1 MQQVNF
7 PTAITMRISYISN
20 IIVFPVTSYCDQHQ
34 VKRTGVCTGTPP
46 PVSSTVTSSVTVSP
60 PIYTASP
67 TVPTMTAKC
76 VQNGP
81 TAWMS
86 VSVPTPYNQGDVD
99 SIRNLRSQYTFCN
112 ASQMTAIECR
122 VVGTTTSSAAAG
134 QRVFCDLRNGLK
146 CYHSDQNPGEQCHN
160 YEVRVTCDCSLP
172 HTTTIAPNT
181 LPTGSPTPRRMDL
194 GTSTTTLHPNQTFV
208 TPPKPPSTSTECKE
222 PGWTNW
228 MNSVKPVDG
237 NDIEFLPG
245 LVKSFGFCR
254 EDQIA
259 YTQCRRVS
267 DKLSFDDTEDLQT
280 VCSTKAG
287 FACYGSNQPDGRCDD
302 YEFRV
307 YCQCENSVCD
317 KQLISDVRSV
327 GDTQFT
333 ASTSVSSSTAA
344 MARLDSVSGWRAAS
358 VDRTPWVQVNFQEP
372 VTVAGVITQAV
383 KDGSAY
389 TSKYTL
395 SYGSFNCS
403 NFQTYNGTDGKTMVF
418 EGNTGGSGDVQHIL
432 LEEIKAVC
440 VRLSPIEFTGA
451 PALRFDILGC
461 RKHIPLTLFTTTT
474 LMPTTSG
481 HVTGVT
487 TVSSNITTP
496 MPFICVPGWTPFIS
510 VDTPGALNTWEKSG
524 PGDTEPI
531 TELRNLYGFCAYP
544 TGIQCRTK
552 VDKLPY
558 TMSLDFDT
566 VCNLEKGFECLN
578 SAQGGMECG
587 DYEVSFQCDCGTT
600 SQIATTIS
608 NVTGTPSAP
617 KPACGWTNFIN
628 SYPRTPTSTGDYE
641 TIHNVRMKYV
651 FCEFPVRIECRDT
664 ETKKDYRTIS
674 QAGVSCDVN
683 RGLVCEDNGQSGEKC
698 KDYEVRLYCVDACSS
713 TISPGHAT
721 GTPTL
726 TPPGQSSSTPTL
738 TSTGQGT
745 GTPTLT
751 PTDKANGTPSMT
763 TAEATATPT
772 LKPPGQDTD
781 MPTYTP
787 PGQSSGTPTLTP
799 PGMTTGTPTLT
810 PTDKVNVT
818 ATMTPTGQPT
828 GTPTLTT
835 TGKATNTTVLTPP
848 GQRTGTPTL
857 TPTGKI
863 NGTPTMTPTGQH
875 TGTPTLTTTGTVNGT
890 PTMTTTGKATD
901 TTTLTPPGQR
911 TGTPT
916 LTPTGKTNGTPTLT
930 PTGKATDTTSLTPT
944 AGQHTGTPTLTTTGT
959 VNGTPSMTPPD
970 QGTDTTTLTPPGMS
984 SGTPTLTP
992 QRKATDASTL
1002 TPTAKANGTTT
1013 MTPPGT
1019 DTDTPTLTPPSK
1031 ATDTPTLK
1039 PTPGKATG
1047 TPTLMPTSNAIG
1059 TPILTPPG
1067 QTTGTQ
1073 TLTTTG
1079 KVNGTP
1085 TMTPPDQ
1092 GTDTTTLTPPGMSS
1106 GTPTLTPP
1114 RKATGTPTLTSTGK
1128 ASGTPTMTP
1137 PGTDTDT
1144 PTITQPRQ
1152 GTDIPTLPPPT
1163 GQAPGSSTLIPPGKI
1178 TNTPTLAPPGQDTGT
1193 PTLIS
1198 QGIATG
1204 KPTMTPPDKANGTPT
1219 LIPQSKATG
1228 TPTLTPPGTQT
1239 LSSTGQVRGS
1249 TGTPTLTPTSQVT
1262 RIPTLTPP
1270 EHDTGT
1276 PTLSTPTI
1284 TPSLSGPP
1292 GTGTPT
1298 FTPPSILCKEGW
1310 TDWINLVNPAK
1321 SEGDFETYK
1330 SIQGYPNTCE
1340 EVVAAECQIASTGQN
1355 YMYSGQA
1362 VSCSPEGL
1370 MCEDGPSQKCVDY
1383 KIKFFCSC
1391 PLERTTPRVTTI
1403 VKPPPGVGSG
1413 TPTMTPPGVSSGTP
1427 TMTPPGVGSGTPTLT
1442 PPGVGS
1448 GSPTMTPRSQK
1459 TGVPTITPPSVT
1471 GVPGTTG
1478 HYNCTQGW
1486 TSAMSV
1492 TTSAITG
1499 DELETI
1505 SDLRRKYEFCD
1516 DEMIVSI
1523 RCADLISEKTAE
1535 ELGQKVTC
1543 DMTQGLI
1550 CKGADQAGG
1559 KCADYTVQ
1567 LYCDCEA
1574 PLMTTTLAPPIIP
1587 GGTPALR
1594 PPYHEQVTPTL
1605 KPTSHTGESPVTPR
1619 KSCDMPLGVTD
1630 RQIVSDSQLSA
1641 STSFNF
1647 SYEATNGRLMQQP
1660 SGTNGG
1666 AWMPR
1671 FFDTQQFIQV
1681 DFGHPEKISG
1691 VLTQGR
1697 QDTDQWV
1704 ESFLIE
1710 TSLDGI
1716 HWYKYA
1722 DRDSKKAYTI
1732 FPANFDRNTAVKSFF
1747 DREVDAQYVRIVPM
1761 TWKDKIALRFDVL
1774 SCYGR
1779 SKTQPPGRYTT
1790 ERPTIT
1796 TPTSIEPTPSPLCL
1810 EPMGIDNPMLVKD
1823 GQLTS
1828 SSNLDSMHGAA
1839 AGRLYNEFTGWAPVS
1854 TSGKQWLQVDLLE
1867 PRYVSGILTQG
1878 IPDKD
1883 MWSVQYVVSFSND
1896 GNTFTAYSEKNGGL
1910 PMVFNANN
1918 DRNSIV
1924 KMMFNRNIVGRYV
1937 RVTPI
1942 EGGWAGIGLRFNL
1955 IGCFNISTTAPPMT
1969 SQTVV
1974 PPTPS
1979 FVLPNMTTPI
1989 IIPPTQIPLVCTIPM
2004 GIGNRYTIGANQIS
2018 ASSSLD
2024 IEPISSW
2031 SSGIKLPWTPTHPPS
2046 MPYIINNILNIA
2058 SSLKSNL
2065 FCRPTDPHPYVQVDF
2080 LEPKALSGVLIQG
2093 SPYKSEWVT
2102 SYQVY
2107 TSLDGNT
2114 WTPYSDI
2121 LNAKIPTT
2129 FKGNKDNTGQ
2139 VTNLF
2144 NRNIYGRFIR
2154 LYAISFHTA
2163 ATLIFEVFGCNPSE
2177 AVNMTTTESPSGVST
2192 LTPTVSPPAVS
2203 KNTPTITPPSRTGTQ
2218 TTQGFGKTVS
2228 FTTQTYVAPPTV
2240 CLTPMG
2246 LEYTRTV
2253 FDRQITSSSKINEHT
2268 GASQGRIHSNSSW
2281 IPSINDSSP
2290 WIQVNF
2296 ENTKLLSGILTQGE
2310 NGGQRWVTKYTVD
2323 FSMDGKTFYPYTLLL
2338 GDSKPVVF
2346 SGNNDS
2352 NSLVRQLFN
2361 RNVTAQYIRIHPQ
2374 EWHGNSAAIRF
2385 NIIGCNPDSP
2395 QTPTVTTPSPSVTPP
2410 TNGTGVGTTT
2420 VYEHII
2426 CTVPMGVA
2434 NTLIVKDQQL
2444 SASSSKDMFSGAER
2458 SRFDAQKDG
2467 SFYGGWV
2474 AGESNKKQFIQVDFL
2489 APYYVGGI
2497 KTEGRSDKDQWVTKY
2512 EIYYSTDGKHYS
2524 ALPKSYLDSSPMV
2537 FSGNKDSGTPV
2548 TNLIHPVEWH
2558 NAIAVRFEVLG
2569 CMSPSRSHLSTTAL
2583 PTTPTSQMSVTGSRP
2598 LGTGSTTGTTPASS
2612 VSPTACAYWTPWVSA
2627 SKPDK
2632 EGEYESAWQ
2641 LKQLITFCDYQYVQQ
2656 TECRTTG
2663 THIPFDQTGENGVIC
2678 NNDLQGLLCYAKNQT
2693 DGSCLDY
2700 EIRVFC
2706 DECASTPAVTTAA
2719 PKTCNPR
2726 WLPWINNMTPTTDM
2740 SYVEHEFMSLQK
2752 QQELCFDG
2760 KITRIECQTI
2770 YGVSF
2775 HSAGTVGSTCEILSG
2790 LTCKN
2795 SDNYPVP
2802 CDDYQVRYYCD
2813 CAPAPTLHPTGFATG
2828 TPTITPPGYTGTG
2841 IPTQTTGGNNNGTP
2855 TLTPPGY
2862 TGTGTHTITPPG
2874 YTGTGTPTI
2883 TPPGY
2888 TGTGTPTVTP
2898 PGYTGTGTPTIT
2910 PPGYTGTGTP
2920 TITPPG
2926 YTGTGTPTITPP
2938 GYTGTGTPTISPPG
2952 YTGTGTPTITH
2963 PDYIGTG
2970 TPTITPPGYT
2980 GTGTTTMTPPGYT
2993 GTGTPTITPPGYTGT
3008 GTPTITPPGYTGT
3021 GTPTITPPSYTGTG
3035 TPTITP
3041 PGYNG
3046 TGTPTITPPGYT
3058 ATGTPTITS
3067 PGYNGTGT
3075 PTITPPGYTGTGTPT
3090 ITPPGYTGTGTPTIT
3105 PQGYTG
3111 TGTPTIT
3118 PPGYTGTGTPTITPP
3133 GYTGTGTPT
3142 ITPPGYT
3149 GTGTPTITPPG
3160 YTGTGT
3166 PTITPPGY
3174 TGTGTPTITPPG
3186 YTGTGTSTITPPGYT
3201 GTGTPTITPPGYT
3214 GTGTPTITP
3223 PGYNG
3228 TGLPTI
3234 TPPGYTGTGAPT
3246 QKPGGNDNGT
3256 PTLTPPGYTGT
3267 DIPTITPPGYTG
3279 TGTPTITPPGYT
3291 GTGTPTITL
3300 PGYTGTG
3307 TPTITPPG
3315 YTGTGTPTI
3324 TPPGYTGT
3332 GSPTIT
3338 PPGYTGTGTP
3348 TITPPGYTGTGTP
3361 TQKPGGNNN
3370 GTPTLTPPGYT
3381 GTGTPTITP
3390 PGFTGTGS
3398 PTGYSGTGVP
3408 TVSPTGH
3415 SGGTPTLTPT
3425 TCAIVSKWS
3434 SWVNRHT
3441 PDATTDEIESMT
3453 AAEKLTFCGLGKII
3467 AVECKTIHNIPSY
3480 STGDFGIKCDITNG
3494 ATCEALDN
3502 FPIGCQDYMIRYQCQ
3517 EQICGEPTTTSQTT
3531 DGTGTGTFSPK
3542 VPGQNTPTVTPP
3554 GGSTATPTAVPTTV
3568 CATTTR
3574 WSSWMNRDKPTTG
3587 EGDKEVMT
3595 GEEKQ
3600 KFCPSG
3606 AIATVECAS
3615 IDGVPSYQ
3623 SMDIVDCNPITGV
3636 FCDNSVNMGM
3646 CSDYMIRYQ
3655 CEETTCT
3662 GPTLPPTT
3670 QSQSTL
3676 TTPQFSRTTTSPG
3689 QGGKLTTYTHKGTT
3703 HTGTVSTFKPPKFAS
3718 STAHPNTSGNK
3729 TPTQSP
3735 SLICETKKRWSMWID
3750 RRTPGINATGDHEY
3764 MTTTELQRFCAR
3776 GTISG
3781 VECQTF
3787 DGTNFDKTPDFVTC
3801 TMENGLICDGA
3812 ENFPITCMDYK
3823 MRYECIEEI
3832 CQTPTGLPTSAAGTP
3847 TAHLSSVT
3855 GGVPTVR
3862 PSGSYT
3868 GTTTLQPPGLTGEPT
3883 ANPQIATGGVPTETP
3898 KRSNT
3903 EIPTMHP
3910 TGVSGEPTALP
3921 PNSSGGVPTLTPK
3934 ESNTGTPTMHP
3945 TGVSGEPTDHPPN
3958 SSGGV
3963 PTLNPKESNTGT
3975 PTMHPTGVSGE
3986 PTALLPNSSGGVPT
4000 LTPKE
4005 SNTGTPTMHPTGIS
4019 GETTALPPNSSGG
4032 VPTLTPKESNT
4043 GTPTMH
4049 PTGISGEP
4057 TALPPNSSGGVPT
4070 LTPKESNTGTP
4081 TMHPMGVSG
4090 EPTDHPPNSSG
4101 GVPTLTPK
4109 ESNTGTPTM
4118 HPTGVSGEPT
4128 ALPPNSSGGVPTL
4141 TPKESNT
4148 GTPTM
4153 HPTGISGEPTAL
4165 PPKSSGGVPTLTPK
4179 ESNTG
4184 TSTMHPTGVSGEPT
4198 AHLSTGRTGIPSV
4211 NRCTQSHWSSWINR
4225 DNPNIG
4231 VGDYE
4236 SMTDK
4241 EKADFCIGG
4250 NIKSIECVTT
4260 DGVASYSSGEIMSC
4274 TLLNGFSCN
4283 NQHNA
4288 PVPCSDYKIRYFCLC
4303 EETSSTTSVKPTSTI
4318 PFNGTLPP
4326 TLHLTCGWSP
4336 WLNGDRPNFGSADAG
4351 DLETIGSLKTKF
4363 GLCKNIVDI
4372 SCRVAGTDTLADA
4385 AGQTEV
4391 LCDSVNGLRCYN
4403 RDQQGGMCYD
4413 YEVSVLCWAA
4423 ECSQQVTPTLVTGAN
4438 RTTVVCPPGE
4448 VWESCA
4454 QNCSD
4459 LCESYAQSTGL
4470 CNSENPCVP
4479 MCRNPIVKHKCAL
4492 GELLKDKNTCVAKQ
4506 MCPCI
4511 KPDGSVAQ
4519 AYETWPSPTDNC
4531 SLCQCSNNE
4540 INCKTYENCYAIPQ
4554 ATTTT
4559 LIPPMLNGSIP
4570 TIRPIITYP
4579 DCGWTAWINSD
4590 RPSYGNGDFEI
4601 ISNIRRLHHFC
4612 VSPLLIECRDIRT
4625 HTAVKDGSQKVSC
4638 DVTTGLKCLNTD
4650 NAGGCND
4657 YEIRFFCP
4665 CVCKFPTTVSPNPG
4679 SNRTPTQ
4686 HPISASTGFPSEKP
4700 NRNFNKTTTKQPM
4713 SVSGGTPTLKPTMNN
4728 TTTNS
4733 HSTKQPVHSGVT
4745 PTMSPTAPGVG
4756 VSTAGPVLCGWTTWM
4771 DGHKPDA
4778 STGESETFSELR
4790 TIYQF
4795 CKDIDIQGIECRV
4808 KDTHAMIN
4816 QTDQVNV
4823 MCTIASGGL
4832 MCFGFEQPTGRC
4844 LDYEIRI
4851 FCEPAGQV
4859 CSGTSTGKPSAGS
4872 SSLTPT
4878 LPPPE
4883 HTNGSPTNKPPGMSA
4898 KLPTAFPTGMS
4909 TKLPTAHPPSKCVDK
4924 WSPWINRDT
4933 QPDGKEHE
4941 HMNATEKATFCV
4953 DGRVSGIEC
4962 MTIDNIASYSSGEIL
4977 ECSMENG
4984 LICEDAVNA
4993 PIPCSDYK
5001 VRYHCECPV
5010 VCREKM
5016 GMENGHIVTNMIS
5029 VSSSRDG
5036 NLNPASARLNS
5047 HGAWTPNHND
5057 QKQYIQV
5064 NFLKPML
5071 LTGIITQGRENSGSY
5086 VTSYKVLFSNDGF
5099 IWSPYQDFG
5108 QDKIFSG
5115 NNNSGSMATNWFEH
5129 PIRGQYIRVVPLTW
5143 KGVIAMRMELLG
5155 CYEGY
5160 PSVTTV
5166 PQPTFTQSV
5175 VTPNTP
5181 PTVSNSCIF
5190 WDVWVNE
5197 GHLTLTSG
5205 GDSEPISALQSLSER
5220 CTTPIMIDCVRASDE
5235 LPYDQAGQ
5243 KVKCDL
5249 WNGLQCFNADNSP
5262 LCYDY
5267 KARLG
5272 CLKNTT
5278 ECLNSVSTT
5287 QPGTTS
5293 TVNKRVLL
5301 CFEGLDISACP
5312 KDGCAD
5318 GLYCDGRQCVT
5329 KDKCPCLVDGQILMS
5344 GGFKERS
5351 NCETCQCIAGEVNCE
5366 PKKCSPCLQGFSL
5379 VINKTTCECSCRSCP
5394 PGEFRCGNGE
5404 CIPQERRCDGII
5416 DCIDDEVGCVSTP
5429 MFTPPVYATATPTL
5443 PPKSIGTGQPTAI
5456 PPGGST
5462 GNPLL
5467 VNGTS
5472 PTATFAPV
5480 QCNSQWTSWIN
5491 TDTPDTGDG
5500 DRESWTAAQKAAFC
5514 PNGKVSRIECMTS
5527 DGIASY
5533 SSGEIM
5539 QCTVEGG
5546 AVCLT
5551 ADNAPM
5557 PCSDFKIRYF
5567 CDCNG
5572 TEVRPNPCKNKYLL
5586 QALSWTAA
5594 GKAAF
5599 CPYGKI
5605 SRIECRT
5612 IDDIASYSSGE
5623 IMQCTIEEGAV
5634 CLNNDNFPIPCSD
5647 YKIKYF
5653 CECAV
5658 SPTLHPTGA
5667 SGGIPTVTP
5676 PGVISQTPNLV
5687 SGSTTSLP
5695 GQVTTGVPVQCSSNW
5710 SSWINTDT
5718 PDSGDGD
5725 RESWTAAQKAAFCP
5739 YGKIS
5744 RIECRTIDDIASYS
5758 SGEIMQCTIEEG
5770 AVCLN
5775 NDNFPVPCSD
5785 YKIKY
5790 FCECAVSP
5798 TLHPTGTSGGIPT
5811 VTPPGVKTQTP
5822 NLVPGSTTSLQGQ
5835 VTTGASVQCSSNWSS
5850 WINTDTPDSGDG
5862 DRESWTAAQ
5871 TAAFCPYG
5879 KISRIECRTI
5889 DDIASYSSGEIMQC
5903 TIEGGAVCLNN
5914 NNFPVPCSDYKIR
5927 YYCECTDSG
5936 ASTSTSHGQVTT
5948 GAPVQCTSTWSSWIN
5963 TDTPYSNDGD
5973 RETWSAAQKAA
5984 FCPHGNITRIE
5995 CRTTDDIVSYSSGE
6009 IMQCSIEGGAVCLN
6023 DDNFPVPCSDYKI
6036 KYFCECTAEPTLPPP
6051 IGQSPRTTTM
6061 GRPPTIR
6068 TTHTHG
6074 GPSIVPCLTRWS
6086 RWINRDQPD
6095 SGRGDIEKMNAHELN
6110 VFCPEGRIKGIEC
6123 FTVNGTA
6130 SYKSEE
6136 MLSCSI
6142 NNGFECLNDNN
6153 FPIPCSDYKI
6163 RYYCDCEVSPFIS
6176 TPHGPVMQNRNTP
6189 VPAIKPPCIPEKC
6202 LPMVKPVLKEG
6213 EELQTVIDANG
6224 CCFKHI
6230 VVCKPNLCAPP
6241 ILNCPAPMSLEPAV
6255 GESDCCLTYR
6265 CMCPTICPTTTK
6277 PVCKP
6282 DQDAVEIQTRCNCTL
6297 FACMTKILVF
6307 PPPGQN
6313 TCQYK
6318 LADNTTQTYQT
6329 GQSWSDGV
6337 CTHCACLDKGGVADT
6352 GYKTIARLDQCCGDC
6367 QPNGCINNGT
6377 IYKDGAT
6384 METSKKCY
6392 DQLCIFDAELDMFLV
6407 SETHVQCPAY
6417 EQLADCK
6424 ANEETY
6430 DATGCCMKCLPERN
6444 VTSHSCQTCA
6454 PRLVVGNPNDTIGYF
6469 TIMDNMEVCKN
6480 VEPIPDLLECSGFCN
6495 SRSSYSHVMQGFTD
6509 SCNCCQAT
6517 GSETR
6522 NVQLT
6527 CKNGR
6532 KITKSYSVPKS
6543 CGCSACSGAK

>member
-1 MQQVNF
+1 
-7 PTAITMRISYISN
+7 
-20 IIVFPVTSYCDQHQ
+20 
-34 VKRTGVCTGTPP
+34 
-46 PVSSTVTSSVTVSP
+46 
-60 PIYTASP
+60 
-67 TVPTMTAKC
+67 
-76 VQNGP
+76 
-81 TAWMS
+81 
-86 VSVPTPYNQGDVD
+86 
-99 SIRNLRSQYTFCN
+99 
-112 ASQMTAIECR
+112 
-122 VVGTTTSSAAAG
+122 
-134 QRVFCDLRNGLK
+134 
-146 CYHSDQNPGEQCHN
+146 
-160 YEVRVTCDCSLP
+160 
-172 HTTTIAPNT
+172 
-181 LPTGSPTPRRMDL
+181 
-194 GTSTTTLHPNQTFV
+194 
-208 TPPKPPSTSTECKE
+208 
-222 PGWTNW
+222 
-228 MNSVKPVDG
+228 
-237 NDIEFLPG
+237 
-245 LVKSFGFCR
+245 
-254 EDQIA
+254 
-259 YTQCRRVS
+259 
-267 DKLSFDDTEDLQT
+267 
-280 VCSTKAG
+280 
-287 FACYGSNQPDGRCDD
+287 
-302 YEFRV
+302 
-307 YCQCENSVCD
+307 
-317 KQLISDVRSV
+317 
-327 GDTQFT
+327 
-333 ASTSVSSSTAA
+333 
-344 MARLDSVSGWRAAS
+344 
-358 VDRTPWVQVNFQEP
+358 
-372 VTVAGVITQAV
+372 
-383 KDGSAY
+383 
-389 TSKYTL
+389 
-395 SYGSFNCS
+395 
-403 NFQTYNGTDGKTMVF
+403 
-418 EGNTGGSGDVQHIL
+418 
-432 LEEIKAVC
+432 
-440 VRLSPIEFTGA
+440 
-451 PALRFDILGC
+451 
-461 RKHIPLTLFTTTT
+461 
-474 LMPTTSG
+474 
-481 HVTGVT
+481 
-487 TVSSNITTP
+487 
-496 MPFICVPGWTPFIS
+496 
-510 VDTPGALNTWEKSG
+510 
-524 PGDTEPI
+524 
-531 TELRNLYGFCAYP
+531 
-544 TGIQCRTK
+544 
-552 VDKLPY
+552 
-558 TMSLDFDT
+558 
-566 VCNLEKGFECLN
+566 
-578 SAQGGMECG
+578 
-587 DYEVSFQCDCGTT
+587 
-600 SQIATTIS
+600 
-608 NVTGTPSAP
+608 
-617 KPACGWTNFIN
+617 
-628 SYPRTPTSTGDYE
+628 
-641 TIHNVRMKYV
+641 
-651 FCEFPVRIECRDT
+651 
-664 ETKKDYRTIS
+664 
-674 QAGVSCDVN
+674 
-683 RGLVCEDNGQSGEKC
+683 
-698 KDYEVRLYCVDACSS
+698 
-713 TISPGHAT
+713 
-721 GTPTL
+721 
-726 TPPGQSSSTPTL
+726 
-738 TSTGQGT
+738 
-745 GTPTLT
+745 
-751 PTDKANGTPSMT
+751 
-763 TAEATATPT
+763 
-772 LKPPGQDTD
+772 
-781 MPTYTP
+781 
-787 PGQSSGTPTLTP
+787 
-799 PGMTTGTPTLT
+799 
-810 PTDKVNVT
+810 
-818 ATMTPTGQPT
+818 
-828 GTPTLTT
+828 
-835 TGKATNTTVLTPP
+835 
-848 GQRTGTPTL
+848 
-857 TPTGKI
+857 
-863 NGTPTMTPTGQH
+863 
-875 TGTPTLTTTGTVNGT
+875 
-890 PTMTTTGKATD
+890 
-901 TTTLTPPGQR
+901 
-911 TGTPT
+911 
-916 LTPTGKTNGTPTLT
+916 
-930 PTGKATDTTSLTPT
+930 
-944 AGQHTGTPTLTTTGT
+944 
-959 VNGTPSMTPPD
+959 
-970 QGTDTTTLTPPGMS
+970 
-984 SGTPTLTP
+984 
-992 QRKATDASTL
+992 
-1002 TPTAKANGTTT
+1002 
-1013 MTPPGT
+1013 
-1019 DTDTPTLTPPSK
+1019 
-1031 ATDTPTLK
+1031 
-1039 PTPGKATG
+1039 
-1047 TPTLMPTSNAIG
+1047 
-1059 TPILTPPG
+1059 
-1067 QTTGTQ
+1067 
-1073 TLTTTG
+1073 
-1079 KVNGTP
+1079 
-1085 TMTPPDQ
+1085 
-1092 GTDTTTLTPPGMSS
+1092 
-1106 GTPTLTPP
+1106 
-1114 RKATGTPTLTSTGK
+1114 
-1128 ASGTPTMTP
+1128 
-1137 PGTDTDT
+1137 
-1144 PTITQPRQ
+1144 
-1152 GTDIPTLPPPT
+1152 
-1163 GQAPGSSTLIPPGKI
+1163 
-1178 TNTPTLAPPGQDTGT
+1178 
-1193 PTLIS
+1193 
-1198 QGIATG
+1198 
-1204 KPTMTPPDKANGTPT
+1204 
-1219 LIPQSKATG
+1219 
-1228 TPTLTPPGTQT
+1228 
-1239 LSSTGQVRGS
+1239 
-1249 TGTPTLTPTSQVT
+1249 
-1262 RIPTLTPP
+1262 
-1270 EHDTGT
+1270 
-1276 PTLSTPTI
+1276 
-1284 TPSLSGPP
+1284 
-1292 GTGTPT
+1292 
-1298 FTPPSILCKEGW
+1298 
-1310 TDWINLVNPAK
+1310 
-1321 SEGDFETYK
+1321 
-1330 SIQGYPNTCE
+1330 
-1340 EVVAAECQIASTGQN
+1340 
-1355 YMYSGQA
+1355 
-1362 VSCSPEGL
+1362 
-1370 MCEDGPSQKCVDY
+1370 
-1383 KIKFFCSC
+1383 
-1391 PLERTTPRVTTI
+1391 
-1403 VKPPPGVGSG
+1403 
-1413 TPTMTPPGVSSGTP
+1413 
-1427 TMTPPGVGSGTPTLT
+1427 
-1442 PPGVGS
+1442 
-1448 GSPTMTPRSQK
+1448 
-1459 TGVPTITPPSVT
+1459 
-1471 GVPGTTG
+1471 
-1478 HYNCTQGW
+1478 
-1486 TSAMSV
+1486 
-1492 TTSAITG
+1492 
-1499 DELETI
+1499 
-1505 SDLRRKYEFCD
+1505 
-1516 DEMIVSI
+1516 
-1523 RCADLISEKTAE
+1523 
-1535 ELGQKVTC
+1535 
-1543 DMTQGLI
+1543 
-1550 CKGADQAGG
+1550 
-1559 KCADYTVQ
+1559 
-1567 LYCDCEA
+1567 
-1574 PLMTTTLAPPIIP
+1574 
-1587 GGTPALR
+1587 
-1594 PPYHEQVTPTL
+1594 
-1605 KPTSHTGESPVTPR
+1605 
-1619 KSCDMPLGVTD
+1619 
-1630 RQIVSDSQLSA
+1630 
-1641 STSFNF
+1641 
-1647 SYEATNGRLMQQP
+1647 
-1660 SGTNGG
+1660 
-1666 AWMPR
+1666 
-1671 FFDTQQFIQV
+1671 
-1681 DFGHPEKISG
+1681 
-1691 VLTQGR
+1691 
-1697 QDTDQWV
+1697 
-1704 ESFLIE
+1704 
-1710 TSLDGI
+1710 
-1716 HWYKYA
+1716 
-1722 DRDSKKAYTI
+1722 
-1732 FPANFDRNTAVKSFF
+1732 
-1747 DREVDAQYVRIVPM
+1747 
-1761 TWKDKIALRFDVL
+1761 
-1774 SCYGR
+1774 
-1779 SKTQPPGRYTT
+1779 
-1790 ERPTIT
+1790 
-1796 TPTSIEPTPSPLCL
+1796 
-1810 EPMGIDNPMLVKD
+1810 MGIDNPMLVKD

-1969 SQTVV
+1969 TQTVV
-1974 PPTPS
+1974 PPTLS
-1979 FVLPNMTTPI
+1979 FALPNMTTQ
-1989 IIPPTQIPLVCTIPM
+1989 IIPVCTIPM

-2031 SSGIKLPWTPTHPPS
+2031 SSGIKLPWTPV
-2046 MPYIINNILNIA
+2046 
-2058 SSLKSNL
+2058 
-2065 FCRPTDPHPYVQVDF
+2065 PTDPHPYVQVDF

-2107 TSLDGNT
+2107 ISLDGNT

-2121 LNAKIPTT
+2121 VNAKIPTT
-2129 FKGNKDNTGQ
+2129 FKGNNDNTGQ

-2154 LYAISFHTA
+2154 IYAISFHTA
-2163 ATLIFEVFGCNPSE
+2163 ATMIFEVFGCNPSE

-2192 LTPTVSPPAVS
+2192 LTTTVSPPAGS
-2203 KNTPTITPPSRTGTQ
+2203 KNTPTITPPSRTGTPN
-2218 TTQGFGKTVS
+2218 TQGFGQTVS
-2228 FTTQTYVAPPTV
+2228 FTTPTYVAPPTV

-2253 FDRQITSSSKINEHT
+2253 FDHQITSSSKINELT

-2281 IPSINDSSP
+2281 IPSHNDSSP

-2296 ENTKLLSGILTQGE
+2296 EKPKLLSGILIQGE

-2323 FSMDGKTFYPYTLLL
+2323 FSMDGNTFYPYTLLL

-2361 RNVTAQYIRIHPQ
+2361 RNVTAQYIRIHPK
-2374 EWHGNSAAIRF
+2374 EWHGNAAAIRF

-2395 QTPTVTTPSPSVTPP
+2395 QTPTVTTLSPSVTTP
-2410 TNGTGVGTTT
+2410 TNGTV
-2420 VYEHII
+2420 

-2474 AGESNKKQFIQVDFL
+2474 AGENNMKQYIQVDFL

-2497 KTEGRSDKDQWVTKY
+2497 KTEGRSDKDQWVTQY

-2524 ALPKSYLDSSPMV
+2524 ALPKSFLDSSPMV
-2537 FSGNKDSGTPV
+2537 FDANKDSGTPV

-2569 CMSPSRSHLSTTAL
+2569 CMSPSRSRLSTTAL
-2583 PTTPTSQMSVTGSRP
+2583 PTTPTSQMSVTGTRP

-2641 LKQLITFCDYQYVQQ
+2641 LKQLVTFCDYQYVQQ

-2663 THIPFDQTGENGVIC
+2663 THIPYDQTGENGVIC
-2678 NNDLQGLLCYAKNQT
+2678 NNDLKGLLCYAKNQT

-2706 DECASTPAVTTAA
+2706 DECASTPAVTTPA
-2719 PKTCNPR
+2719 PMTCNPR
-2726 WLPWINNMTPTTDM
+2726 WLPWINHMTPTNEL

-2775 HSAGTVGSTCEILSG
+2775 HSAGSIGSTCEILSG

-2802 CDDYQVRYYCD
+2802 CDDFQVRYYCD
-2813 CAPAPTLHPTGFATG
+2813 CAPRQTLHQNQTGFSTG
-2828 TPTITPPGYTGTG
+2828 TPTITPTGYTGTG
-2841 IPTQTTGGNNNGTP
+2841 TPTTTSPGYSETVTSTIRPPGYTGIATPTQKPGVNNNGTP
-2855 TLTPPGY
+2855 TVTPPGN
-2862 TGTGTHTITPPG
+2862 
-2874 YTGTGTPTI
+2874 TGTGTPTI

-2888 TGTGTPTVTP
+2888 TGTGF
-2898 PGYTGTGTPTIT
+2898 PTIT
-2910 PPGYTGTGTP
+2910 PTG
-2920 TITPPG
+2920 
-2926 YTGTGTPTITPP
+2926 
-2938 GYTGTGTPTISPPG
+2938 
-2952 YTGTGTPTITH
+2952 
-2963 PDYIGTG
+2963 
-2970 TPTITPPGYT
+2970 
-2980 GTGTTTMTPPGYT
+2980 
-2993 GTGTPTITPPGYTGT
+2993 
-3008 GTPTITPPGYTGT
+3008 
-3021 GTPTITPPSYTGTG
+3021 
-3035 TPTITP
+3035 
-3041 PGYNG
+3041 
-3046 TGTPTITPPGYT
+3046 
-3058 ATGTPTITS
+3058 
-3067 PGYNGTGT
+3067 
-3075 PTITPPGYTGTGTPT
+3075 
-3090 ITPPGYTGTGTPTIT
+3090 
-3105 PQGYTG
+3105 
-3111 TGTPTIT
+3111 
-3118 PPGYTGTGTPTITPP
+3118 
-3133 GYTGTGTPT
+3133 
-3142 ITPPGYT
+3142 
-3149 GTGTPTITPPG
+3149 
-3160 YTGTGT
+3160 
-3166 PTITPPGY
+3166 
-3174 TGTGTPTITPPG
+3174 
-3186 YTGTGTSTITPPGYT
+3186 
-3201 GTGTPTITPPGYT
+3201 
-3214 GTGTPTITP
+3214 
-3223 PGYNG
+3223 
-3228 TGLPTI
+3228 
-3234 TPPGYTGTGAPT
+3234 
-3246 QKPGGNDNGT
+3246 
-3256 PTLTPPGYTGT
+3256 
-3267 DIPTITPPGYTG
+3267 DI
-3279 TGTPTITPPGYT
+3279 
-3291 GTGTPTITL
+3291 
-3300 PGYTGTG
+3300 
-3307 TPTITPPG
+3307 
-3315 YTGTGTPTI
+3315 
-3324 TPPGYTGT
+3324 GT

-3338 PPGYTGTGTP
+3338 PTGDTGTGTP
-3348 TITPPGYTGTGTP
+3348 TVRPPGYTGTGTP
-3361 TQKPGGNNN
+3361 TQKPGRNDNGTLTLSPPGNTGTDSPTITPPDYTGTGSPTITPTGDIGTGSPTITPTGDTGTGTPTVRPPGYTGSVTPTQKPGRNDN
-3370 GTPTLTPPGYT
+3370 GTLTLSPPGNTGTGSPTITPRVYNGTGTSTITPTGSTGFGTQTITPTSNTGTGTLTITSTNYIGTSTRTERPPGYTGTPTLIPPGYTGKGSQSITPPGYT
-3381 GTGTPTITP
+3381 GTGTPTLP
-3390 PGFTGTGS
+3390 
-3398 PTGYSGTGVP
+3398 PTGYSGTGIP

-3425 TCAIVSKWS
+3425 TCAIVTKWS

-3467 AVECKTIHNIPSY
+3467 AVECKTIDNIPSY
-3480 STGDFGIKCDITNG
+3480 SAGDFGFKCDITNG
-3494 ATCEALDN
+3494 ATCVAMDN
-3502 FPIGCQDYMIRYQCQ
+3502 FPIGCQDYMIRYQCR
-3517 EQICGEPTTTSQTT
+3517 EQICGETTTTSQTT

-3542 VPGQNTPTVTPP
+3542 VPSKNTPTLTPS

-3574 WSSWMNRDKPTTG
+3574 WSSWLNRDKPTTG

-3646 CSDYMIRYQ
+3646 CADYMIRYQ

-3689 QGGKLTTYTHKGTT
+3689 QGVILTTYTHTETT

-3735 SLICETKKRWSMWID
+3735 SLICETKNRWSMWID
-3750 RRTPGINATGDHEY
+3750 RSTPGINGTGDHEY

-3801 TMENGLICDGA
+3801 TMENGLVCDGA

-3832 CQTPTGLPTSAAGTP
+3832 CQTPTGLPSSAAGTP
-3847 TAHLSSVT
+3847 TAHPSSVT

-3862 PSGSYT
+3862 PPGSYT
-3868 GTTTLQPPGLTGEPT
+3868 GTPTLQPPGVTGEPT
-3883 ANPQIATGGVPTETP
+3883 ARPPNATGGVPTETPKAFYTGTPTMHPTGVSGEPTDHPQNASGGVPTVTPKALYTDTQTMQPTGVSGEPTARPPNATGGVPTETP
-3898 KRSNT
+3898 KRSYTDIPTMHPTGVSREPTALPPNSSGGVPTLTPKESNT
-3903 EIPTMHP
+3903 GIPTMHP

-3921 PNSSGGVPTLTPK
+3921 PNSSGGVPTLTPT
-3934 ESNTGTPTMHP
+3934 ESNTGTPTMNP
-3945 TGVSGEPTDHPPN
+3945 T
-3958 SSGGV
+3958 
-3963 PTLNPKESNTGT
+3963 
-3975 PTMHPTGVSGE
+3975 
-3986 PTALLPNSSGGVPT
+3986 
-4000 LTPKE
+4000 
-4005 SNTGTPTMHPTGIS
+4005 
-4019 GETTALPPNSSGG
+4019 
-4032 VPTLTPKESNT
+4032 
-4043 GTPTMH
+4043 
-4049 PTGISGEP
+4049 
-4057 TALPPNSSGGVPT
+4057 
-4070 LTPKESNTGTP
+4070 
-4081 TMHPMGVSG
+4081 GVSG

-4148 GTPTM
+4148 GTRTM

-4184 TSTMHPTGVSGEPT
+4184 TPTMHPTGVSGEPT

-4372 SCRVAGTDTLADA
+4372 ACRVAGTDTLADA

-4713 SVSGGTPTLKPTMNN
+4713 SVSGGTPTLQPTMNN

-4795 CKDIDIQGIECRV
+4795 CKDIDIQGIECRI

-4898 KLPTAFPTGMS
+4898 KLPTAFPPGMS
-4909 TKLPTAHPPSKCVDK
+4909 TKLPTAHPPRKCVER

-5001 VRYHCECPV
+5001 VRYHCECPALIPTNPPTTV
-5010 VCREKM
+5010 TVPYIVCREKM

-5099 IWSPYQDFG
+5099 IWSPYQDYG

-5115 NNNSGSMATNWFEH
+5115 NNNSGSMATNWFDH
-5129 PIRGQYIRVVPLTW
+5129 PIRAQYIRVVPLTW
-5143 KGVIAMRMELLG
+5143 KGVIALRMELLG

-5160 PSVTTV
+5160 PT
-5166 PQPTFTQSV
+5166 
-5175 VTPNTP
+5175 
-5181 PTVSNSCIF
+5181 NSCIF

-5267 KARLG
+5267 KARLV
-5272 CLKNTT
+5272 
-5278 ECLNSVSTT
+5278 NSVSTT

-5293 TVNKRVLL
+5293 TVNKRVLR

-5443 PPKSIGTGQPTAI
+5443 PPKIIGTGQPTAL

-5472 PTATFAPV
+5472 TTATLAPV

-5539 QCTVEGG
+5539 QCTIEGG

-5551 ADNAPM
+5551 TDNAPM

-5567 CDCNG
+5567 CDCNAIPTG
-5572 TEVRPNPCKNKYLL
+5572 GHPPQVSGGVPTVTPPSGRTRTTNIGSTTSMHGQISTAGPGQCTSSWSSWINTDSPDSGDGDRESLTNSQNVREDVSWSCLRCKSNNLR
-5586 QALSWTAA
+5586 SWTAA

-5623 IMQCTIEEGAV
+5623 IMQCTVEEGAV
-5634 CLNNDNFPIPCSD
+5634 CLNNDNSPVPCSD
-5647 YKIKYF
+5647 YKIRYF
-5653 CECAV
+5653 CECA
-5658 SPTLHPTGA
+5658 
-5667 SGGIPTVTP
+5667 
-5676 PGVISQTPNLV
+5676 V

-5695 GQVTTGVPVQCSSNW
+5695 GQVTTGAPVQCSSNW

-5758 SGEIMQCTIEEG
+5758 SGEIMQCTIEGG

-5775 NDNFPVPCSD
+5775 DDNFPVPCSDYKIKYFCECAVSGSTTSLPGQVTTGAPVQCSSNWSSWINTDTPDSGDGDRESWTAAQKAAFCPYGKISRIECRTIDDIASYSSGEIMQCTIEGGAVCLNDDNFPVPCSDYKIKYFCECAVSGSTTSLPGQVTTGAPVQCSSNWSSWINTDTPDSGDGDRESWTAAQKAAFCPYGKISRIECRTIDDIASYSSGEIMQCTIEGGAVCLNDDNFPVPCSD

-5798 TLHPTGTSGGIPT
+5798 TLHPTGASGGIPT

-5822 NLVPGSTTSLQGQ
+5822 NLGVTVSGSTTSLQGQ

-5871 TAAFCPYG
+5871 KAAFCPYG

-5914 NNFPVPCSDYKIR
+5914 DNFPVPCSDYKIR
-5927 YYCECTDSG
+5927 YYCECTDSA

-5948 GAPVQCTSTWSSWIN
+5948 RAPVQCTSNWSSWIN

-5973 RETWSAAQKAA
+5973 RENWSAAQKTA
-5984 FCPHGNITRIE
+5984 FCPHGKVTRIE
-5995 CRTTDDIVSYSSGE
+5995 CRTTDDIASYSSGE
-6009 IMQCSIEGGAVCLN
+6009 VMQCSLEGGAVCLN

-6036 KYFCECTAEPTLPPP
+6036 KYFCECTAEATLPPP
-6051 IGQSPRTTTM
+6051 IVTGQSPRTTTM
-6061 GRPPTIR
+6061 GLPPTIH
-6068 TTHTHG
+6068 TTNIHG
-6074 GPSIVPCLTRWS
+6074 GPSVAPCLTRWS

-6095 SGRGDIEKMNAHELN
+6095 SGMGDIEKMNGHELS

-6123 FTVNGTA
+6123 VTVDGKA
-6130 SYKSEE
+6130 SYSNGEV
-6136 MLSCSI
+6136 LSCSI
-6142 NNGFECLNDNN
+6142 NNGLECLNDNN
-6153 FPIPCSDYKI
+6153 FPVPCSDYKI

-6176 TPHGPVMQNRNTP
+6176 VPPTPGIANHNTP
-6189 VPAIKPPCIPEKC
+6189 VPVTNCIPEQC

-6224 CCFKHI
+6224 CCFQYI

-6241 ILNCPAPMSLEPAV
+6241 ILNCPAPMSLEPV
-6255 GESDCCLTYR
+6255 TGESDCCLTYR

-6282 DQDAVEIQTRCNCTL
+6282 GQDAVEIQTKCNCTS
-6297 FACMTKILVF
+6297 FACMTTI
-6307 PPPGQN
+6307 PGQK

-6318 LADNTTQTYQT
+6318 LADNTTQTYQI

-6337 CTHCACLDKGGVADT
+6337 CTHCACLDREGVADI
-6352 GYKTIARLDQCCGDC
+6352 GYKTIARPDFCCLDC
-6367 QPNGCINNGT
+6367 QPNGCIVNGT

-6384 METSKKCY
+6384 VETSKKCY
-6392 DQLCIFDAELDMFLV
+6392 DKLCIFDAELDMFIV

-6424 ANEETY
+6424 ANEEVY
-6430 DATGCCMKCLPERN
+6430 DITGCCMKCLPERN
-6444 VTSHSCQTCA
+6444 VTSLTCQTCA
-6454 PRLVVGNPNDTIGYF
+6454 PRLVAGNPNDTIGYF
-6469 TIMDNMEVCKN
+6469 AIMDNMEVCKN

-6495 SRSSYSHVMQGFTD
+6495 SRSSYSHMMQGFTD
-6509 SCNCCQAT
+6509 SCNCCQST

-6527 CKNGR
+6527 CTNGR
-6532 KITKSYSVPKS
+6532 KVTKSYSVPKS
-6543 CGCSACSGAK
+6543 CGCSACVGAK